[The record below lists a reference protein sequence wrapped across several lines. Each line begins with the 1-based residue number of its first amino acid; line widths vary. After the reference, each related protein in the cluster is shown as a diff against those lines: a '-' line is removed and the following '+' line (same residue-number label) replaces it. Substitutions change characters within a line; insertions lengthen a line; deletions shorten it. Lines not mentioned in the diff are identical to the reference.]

1 MPIESAGDP
10 KCATPTIIIED
21 GILKLDCAT
30 GGVDFHYTISQT
42 ENEYYQW
49 GSGTYNKTKDAGKDI
64 QLPTVTISVY
74 ASKDGYSLS
83 DTATK
88 IIKLS
93 DVGCLKGDLNGDGEV
108 NVADHVELTKIIMDQ
123 RPDGSE

>member
-1 MPIESAGDP
+1 MR
-10 KCATPTIIIED
+10 
-21 GILKLDCAT
+21 
-30 GGVDFHYTISQT
+30 VDFHYTISQT

-88 IIKLS
+88 VVKLS
-93 DVGCLKGDLNGDGEV
+93 DVGGKRGDLNGDGEV
-108 NVADHVELTKIIMDQ
+108 NVADHVELSKIILNQ
-123 RPDGSE
+123 QGSE